1 MAHQPDPER
10 VQRVRPASDDER
22 SLGELFADLS
32 RETSELVREE
42 VALAKTEMT
51 HKASE
56 VGKDMGFLAVGG
68 AVVYAG
74 FLAIIAA
81 IIVGLGQLG
90 MTWWLSAGIVGIVV
104 AAIGAFLVWKGME
117 SLKRTNLAPT
127 KTLDTLKEDA
137 TWAKEQI

>member
-1 MAHQPDPER
+1 MAHQPDLER
-10 VQRVRPASDDER
+10 IQRVRPTSDGDR

-51 HKASE
+51 HKAVE
-56 VGKDMGFLAVGG
+56 VGKDFGFLAGGG
-68 AVVYAG
+68 AIAYAG

-90 MTWWLSAGIVGIVV
+90 VAWWLSAAIVGIIV
-104 AAIGAFLVWKGME
+104 AAIGGFLVWKGME
-117 SLKRTNLAPT
+117 SLKRSNLAPT
-127 KTLDTLKEDA
+127 KTLDSLKEDA
-137 TWAKEQI
+137 RWTKEQI

>member
-1 MAHQPDPER
+1 MAHQPDLER

-42 VALAKTEMT
+42 VALAKTEIT